1 MDVVSTQGNSNIIW
15 TGVWGVAKG
24 RVRVSGREQS
34 VQGCA
39 CNNQNSP
46 RLLPQQ
52 SCAATAFTTGRSD
65 LAGALNQS
73 CASSLSNSLLKHSLE
88 KYARRELSEQPC
100 CARSHRGGPAAQAVP
115 SPGFSQAA
123 LLLAC
128 VRGEEA
134 GGGSQLC
141 SRGTVTP

>member
-1 MDVVSTQGNSNIIW
+1 M
-15 TGVWGVAKG
+15 WGVAKG
-24 RVRVSGREQS
+24 RVRVSSREQS

-52 SCAATAFTTGRSD
+52 SCAATAGRSD
-65 LAGALNQS
+65 LPGALKQS
-73 CASSLSNSLLKHSLE
+73 CASLLSNSLLKHSLE
-88 KYARRELSEQPC
+88 IYARWELGEQPC
-100 CARSHRGGPAAQAVP
+100 RARSHRGGPAIQAVP
-115 SPGFSQAA
+115 SPGFSQTA

-128 VRGEEA
+128 VRGEAA

-141 SRGTVTP
+141 SRGTVCSRDGGCCDSLQELQRL